1 MSCPVQRAL
10 IVGGGIGGMSAAIA
24 LRKIGV
30 EVDVIDID
38 PEWRVYGAGI
48 TITGP
53 TLRAFR
59 QLGLL
64 DAVGREGFFFE
75 QIHFYSQDGT
85 FLNAMETPV
94 LEAGVP
100 PGGGIMRP
108 ILHRIMSERT
118 IAEGAKVRLG
128 LTLSDFVEDA
138 HGVEARF
145 SDGSTGRYDL
155 IVGADGSHSTLRD
168 RLFPEAPKLK
178 FTGQG
183 CWRLLAARDPE
194 VTCSQIFFGPN
205 NVKVGINPCGPDH
218 VYMFA
223 TLAMPGNPF
232 IGEAELVDRMRQIIA
247 PFGGQIRQIHDA
259 MGPES
264 SVNYRPLF
272 ATLVPPPWNVGRVG
286 LIGDAVH
293 ATTPHLA
300 SGAGISVEDGLVL
313 AQEMAVADTVAA
325 GWTAFTARRFERA
338 RLVVENSLEISRI
351 EQEAGP
357 EPEVKRLMRE
367 SAFALAQPI

>member
-1 MSCPVQRAL
+1 
-10 IVGGGIGGMSAAIA
+10 MSAAIS
-24 LRKIGV
+24 LRQVGV
-30 EVDVIDID
+30 AVDVIDID

-59 QLGLL
+59 QLGIL
-64 DAVGREGFFFE
+64 DAIGREGYFFE
-75 QIHFYSQDGT
+75 QIQFYSQDGV
-85 FLNAMETPV
+85 LSHVMETPV

-108 ILHRIMSERT
+108 VLHRIMSERT
-118 IAEGAKVRLG
+118 IAEGATVRLG
-128 LTLSDFVEDA
+128 VTLDDFSQHDS
-138 HGVEARF
+138 GVDVRF
-145 SDGSTGRYDL
+145 SDGGTARYDL
-155 IVGADGSHSTLRD
+155 IVGADGSHSALRT
-168 RLFPEAPKLK
+168 RLFPDAPKLA

-183 CWRLLAARDPE
+183 CWRLLAHRAPE
-194 VTCSQIFFGPN
+194 ITCAQIYFGPS
-205 NVKVGINPCGPDH
+205 NVKVGVSPCGPDQ

-232 IGEAELVDRMRQIIA
+232 IAEADLVGRMREIIA
-247 PFGGQIRQIHDA
+247 PFGGYIRQIHDE

-264 SVNYRPLF
+264 LINYRPLF
-272 ATLVPPPWNVGRVG
+272 ATLVRPPWNVGRVG

-313 AQEMAVADTVAA
+313 AQEMMAADTVEN
-325 GWTAFTARRFERA
+325 GWKAFTARRFERA

-367 SAFALAQPI
+367 SSFALAQPI